1 MEKTELDPSQ
11 TSTVKGQEA
20 MCKQYHRGETDEI
33 TLKSSSVRVMY
44 RSKLYISTRNKV
56 PEIWYNLYPWTFLEL
71 CRMMPRKTSSNFEGD
86 PDLKHKKSMYG
97 KTKNGYCDTS
107 FLLISVEIIMI
118 P

>member
-44 RSKLYISTRNKV
+44 RSKLPRNMV
-56 PEIWYNLYPWTFLEL
+56 QSPPLDIFRTLQDDAQNNL
-71 CRMMPRKTSSNFEGD
+71 
-86 PDLKHKKSMYG
+86 
-97 KTKNGYCDTS
+97 
-107 FLLISVEIIMI
+107 I
-118 P
+118 

>member
-44 RSKLYISTRNKV
+44 RSKLYISTRNMV
-56 PEIWYNLYPWTFLEL
+56 QSLFLDIFRTL
-71 CRMMPRKTSSNFEGD
+71 QDDAQKNF
-86 PDLKHKKSMYG
+86 
-97 KTKNGYCDTS
+97 
-107 FLLISVEIIMI
+107 I
-118 P
+118 